1 MPVVNPAHQFLKFP
15 KAEVGTYTLDLDRLT
30 TNQIP
35 LPPTYCIPV
44 STLKSIAKHNHL
56 ELKFKKIRDNINLQ
70 TQEELN
76 KATFEVQELIK
87 QQAYPG
93 SISKKILE
101 LYSQKLDKDFIRLT
115 ASPVD
120 SKKLDYKREDNI
132 KGEANM
138 MESILLLWARN
149 IDPTDIKEN
158 NLFPIAIVVQSQTQP
173 DSSGIAYSLNINN
186 GDKSKI
192 SIFSVFGVYQTPES
206 EQDQDTFLVDQRN
219 WQVSTQLKSNQTK
232 IFVREADKLV
242 KKKAPEIEDQIS
254 LSSKH
259 VKQLAHLVRK
269 IKLRR
274 TDQIKIHWELV
285 NDQLVITKIKPYFHS
300 YENKVDKEKF
310 QAIIIGQSITS
321 GFISGRCSLIKNDQD
336 LKQINPGTIA
346 VVKKLENQHY
356 PLIQTCS
363 GIICENQ
370 ITNIRLL
377 NQIRHYHLPT
387 IVNAKHA
394 FQNLKDGQSIIF
406 DAGTGRVY
414 QIKSEQAVDRKLTKT
429 SKTKLYL
436 SVNNFDEVDEKLIS
450 LTNGVGLLR
459 SEHLFIKTGLHPN
472 KILKTQNSKLK
483 QRATKEIVGF
493 YHRFI
498 NLKKQEPQ
506 IIYRSLN
513 LDSNQLAKLDG
524 GELHETK
531 EINPFLGF
539 RGALRYLNQPD
550 WFKYELSLITK
561 VNSKI
566 DKPISLMLP
575 FVRNSFELKQL
586 YLLIEES
593 LDSPIYQPP
602 IWLQLTTPENL
613 FNIEEYLNVPLT
625 GVSVN
630 LKNIHALLYGVD
642 PGFSDVYNQ
651 YSLNY
656 QLLIPSLKNLVEK
669 ITKHNEAI
677 KINFILPYFSQELLE
692 LAVGLGIEGVVV
704 RPELALKTK
713 QFIIELEQVS
723 TS

>member
-15 KAEVGTYTLDLDRLT
+15 KTEVGSYALELDRLASD
-30 TNQIP
+30 QVP
-35 LPPTYCIPV
+35 LPLTYCIPA
-44 STLKSIAKHNHL
+44 STLKSIAKHNNL

-76 KATFEVQELIK
+76 KATLEVQKLIK
-87 QQAYPG
+87 QQAYP
-93 SISKKILE
+93 SYISKKILE

-120 SKKLDYKREDNI
+120 NKKIDYKREDNI

-149 IDPTDIKEN
+149 IDPTDIREN
-158 NLFPIAIVVQSQTQP
+158 NLFPIAVIIQSQTQP
-173 DSSGIAYSLNINN
+173 DCSGIAYSLNIDN

-192 SIFSVFGVYQTPES
+192 LIFSVFGVYQAPES
-206 EQDQDTFLVDQRN
+206 EQNQDTFLVDQRS
-219 WQVSTQLKSNQTK
+219 WQVSSKIKSNQTK
-232 IFVREADKLV
+232 ILIRAADKLV
-242 KKKAPEIEDQIS
+242 EKKAPELKNKIS

-269 IKLRR
+269 IKLRH
-274 TDQIKIHWELV
+274 TDQIKVHWELV
-285 NDQLVITKIKPYFHS
+285 NDRLIVTKIKPYFYS

-310 QAIIIGQSITS
+310 QTIIIGQSVTG
-321 GFISGRCSLIKNDQD
+321 GFIAGRCSLINDDQD
-336 LKQINPGTIA
+336 IKQVNPGTIA
-346 VVKKLENQHY
+346 VVKKLDNQHQ
-356 PLIQTCS
+356 PLVQNCS
-363 GIICENQ
+363 GFICENQ
-370 ITNIRLL
+370 ITNAQLL
-377 NQIRHYHLPT
+377 NQIRHYNLPT
-387 IVNAKHA
+387 IINAKHA
-394 FQNLKDGQSIIF
+394 FKHLKDGQSIIL
-406 DAGTGRVY
+406 DAGTGKVY
-414 QIKSEQAVDRKLTKT
+414 QIKPEQAVDRKLTKT
-429 SKTKLYL
+429 TKTKLYL
-436 SVNNFDEVDEKLIS
+436 SVNNFDEVSEKLVS

-459 SEHLFIKTGLHPN
+459 SEHMFIKTGLHPN
-472 KILKTQNSKLK
+472 KILKTQSLKLK
-483 QRATKEIVGF
+483 QKTTKEIISF

-531 EINPFLGF
+531 EVNPFLGF
-539 RGALRYLNQPD
+539 RGALRYLNQPH

-566 DKPISLMLP
+566 DKPVNLMLP
-575 FVRNSFELKQL
+575 FIRNSFELKQL

-613 FNIEEYLNVPLT
+613 FNIEDYLNVPLT

-630 LKNIHALLYGVD
+630 LKNIHALLHGID
-642 PGFSDVYNQ
+642 PGFGDVYNQ
-651 YSLNY
+651 YSFNY
-656 QLLIPSLKNLVEK
+656 QLLIPALENLVEK
-669 ITKHNEAI
+669 IAKHNEAI

-692 LAVGLGIEGVVV
+692 LAIKLKIEGVVV

-713 QFIIELEQVS
+713 QFLIDHEQ
-723 TS
+723 TAPF